1 MESVEDALPGDVTRL
16 LGRLDAG
23 DRDAIAELAPLV
35 YNELHALAVNYLRH
49 ERDDH
54 TLQPT
59 ALVNEAWLRLASR
72 EDPRWE
78 NRRHFYRA
86 AAIVMR
92 SILVNHARDRR
103 RLKRGGQ
110 SKRVP
115 LDDAL
120 LAFEDRAVDLI
131 ALDDALTKLALLDP
145 RQIDIVELRF
155 FAGLTIKETA
165 ETLGVS
171 PRTVDADWSLARS
184 WLQRE
189 MSAA

>member
-1 MESVEDALPGDVTRL
+1 

-35 YNELHALAVNYLRH
+35 YNELHALAAHYLRH
-49 ERDDH
+49 ERNDH